1 MKTIYKVFICAA
13 ALLSL
18 ASCNNKMEYKKVPFV
33 VLSSK
38 TANVKE
44 DAGKV
49 TVDVVACNLTGPCT
63 VAYTLSGDAVAGK
76 HYNFSDKSGVIKFD
90 ESGKKTLQFDIIN
103 HPNEYLGNAGLKLEL
118 KEASDGVEIGPVK
131 TFSMTILDND
141 IPVDWAFVEGT
152 WTAQDYDGDTPD
164 GDPYKAQFKKIDDT
178 TVALINLW
186 GGGEALQGT
195 IAFDAATNSATMSFP
210 ARQVVMD
217 ASAYGY
223 GLLPILGLADGQWAW
238 APINATVTAAGITF
252 GVWNML
258 ITAGEYAN
266 HLWTSAGYTTV
277 FTK

>member
-76 HYNFSDKSGVIKFD
+76 HYNFSDKSGVIQFD

-103 HPNEYLGNAGLKLEL
+103 HPNEYLGNAGLKIEL

-152 WTAQDYDGDTPD
+152 WTAQDYDNEAPD

-186 GGGEALQGT
+186 GGGSAIQGT
-195 IAFDAATNSATMSFP
+195 IAFDAATNSATMAFP
-210 ARQVVMD
+210 AKQVVMD

-223 GLLPILGLADGQWAW
+223 GNLWLIGYEGGWAYVP
-238 APINATVTAAGITF
+238 ATATVTAAGITL
-252 GVWNML
+252 GPWNLL
-258 ITAGEYAN
+258 ITAGDYAGY
-266 HLWTSAGYTTV
+266 LYGGSYTTV

>member
-49 TVDVVACNLTGPCT
+49 TVDVVASNLTGPCT

-76 HYNFSDKSGVIKFD
+76 HYNFSDKSGVIQFD

-152 WTAQDYDGDTPD
+152 WTAQDLDNGAPD

-186 GGGEALQGT
+186 GGGNAIQGT

-210 ARQVVMD
+210 ARQLVMD
-217 ASAYGY
+217 ATAYGY
-223 GLLPILGLADGQWAW
+223 GNLLIIGFDNGWGTSIPAQAV
-238 APINATVTAAGITF
+238 VTAAGIEL
-252 GVWNML
+252 GPWNMFYVQ
-258 ITAGEYAN
+258 G
-266 HLWTSAGYTTV
+266 TSAYLWAGSYTTV

>member
-33 VLSSK
+33 VFSSK

-49 TVDVVACNLTGPCT
+49 TVDVVASNLTGPCT

-76 HYNFSDKSGVIKFD
+76 HYNFSDKSGVIQFD

-152 WTAQDYDGDTPD
+152 WTAQDLDNGAPD

-186 GGGEALQGT
+186 GGGNAIQGT

-210 ARQVVMD
+210 ARQLVMD
-217 ASAYGY
+217 ATAYGY
-223 GLLPILGLADGQWAW
+223 GNLLIIGFDNGWGTSIPAQAV
-238 APINATVTAAGITF
+238 VTAAGIEL
-252 GVWNML
+252 GPWNMFYVQ
-258 ITAGEYAN
+258 G
-266 HLWTSAGYTTV
+266 TSAYLWAGSYTTV

>member
-49 TVDVVACNLTGPCT
+49 TVDVVAYNLTGPCT

-76 HYNFSDKSGVIKFD
+76 HYNFSDKSGVIQFD

-152 WTAQDYDGDTPD
+152 WTAQDLDNGAPD

-186 GGGEALQGT
+186 GGGNAIQGT

-210 ARQVVMD
+210 ARQLIMD
-217 ASAYGY
+217 ATAYGY
-223 GLLPILGLADGQWAW
+223 GNLLIIGFDNGWGTSIPAQAV
-238 APINATVTAAGITF
+238 VTAAGIEL
-252 GVWNML
+252 GPWNMFFVQ
-258 ITAGEYAN
+258 G
-266 HLWTSAGYTTV
+266 TSAYLWAGSYTTV

>member
-38 TANVKE
+38 SASVKE

-49 TVDVVACNLTGPCT
+49 TVDVVASNLAGPCT

-76 HYNFSDKSGVIKFD
+76 HYNFSDKSGVIQFN

-118 KEASDGVEIGPVK
+118 KEASDGVEIGAVK

-141 IPVDWAFVEGT
+141 IPVDWTFVEGT
-152 WTAQDYDGDTPD
+152 WTAQDYDNDAPD

-186 GGGEALQGT
+186 GGGGAIQGT

-223 GLLPILGLADGQWAW
+223 GDLWLIGYDGGWAYVP
-238 APINATVTAAGITF
+238 ATATVTAAGVTL
-252 GVWNML
+252 GPWNLL
-258 ITAGEYAN
+258 ITAGQYAGY
-266 HLWTSAGYTTV
+266 LYGSSYTTV

>member
-49 TVDVVACNLTGPCT
+49 TVDVVACNLTGSCT

-76 HYNFSDKSGVIKFD
+76 HYNFSDKSGVIQFD
-90 ESGKKTLQFDIIN
+90 ESGKKTLEFDIIN

-152 WTAQDYDGDTPD
+152 WTAQDLDNGAPD

-186 GGGEALQGT
+186 GGGNAIQGT

-210 ARQVVMD
+210 ARQLVMD
-217 ASAYGY
+217 ATAYGY
-223 GLLPILGLADGQWAW
+223 GNLLIIGFDNGWGTSIPAQAV
-238 APINATVTAAGITF
+238 VTAAGIEL
-252 GVWNML
+252 GPWNMFFVQ
-258 ITAGEYAN
+258 G
-266 HLWTSAGYTTV
+266 TSAYLWAGSYTTV

>member
-49 TVDVVACNLTGPCT
+49 TVDVVACNLTGSCT

-76 HYNFSDKSGVIKFD
+76 HYNFSDKSGVIQFD
-90 ESGKKTLQFDIIN
+90 ESGKKTLEFDIIN

-152 WTAQDYDGDTPD
+152 WTAQDLDNGAPD
-164 GDPYKAQFKKIDDT
+164 GDPYKTQFKKIDDT

-186 GGGEALQGT
+186 GGGNAIQGT

-210 ARQVVMD
+210 ARQLVMD
-217 ASAYGY
+217 ATAYGY
-223 GLLPILGLADGQWAW
+223 GNLLIIGFDNGWGTSIPAQAV
-238 APINATVTAAGITF
+238 VTAAGIEL
-252 GVWNML
+252 GPWNMFFVQ
-258 ITAGEYAN
+258 G
-266 HLWTSAGYTTV
+266 TSAYLWAGSYTTV

>member
-18 ASCNNKMEYKKVPFV
+18 AFCNNKMEYKKVPFV

-49 TVDVVACNLTGPCT
+49 TVDVVASNLTGPCT

-76 HYNFSDKSGVIKFD
+76 HYNFSDKSGVIQFD

-152 WTAQDYDGDTPD
+152 WTAQDLDNGAPD

-186 GGGEALQGT
+186 GGGNAIQGT

-210 ARQVVMD
+210 ARQLVMD
-217 ASAYGY
+217 ATAYGY
-223 GLLPILGLADGQWAW
+223 GNLLIIGFDNGWGTSIPAQAV
-238 APINATVTAAGITF
+238 VTAAGIEL
-252 GVWNML
+252 GPWNMFYVQ
-258 ITAGEYAN
+258 G
-266 HLWTSAGYTTV
+266 TSAYLWAGSYTTV